1 MVNGGARE
9 EEERE
14 SKEKRGPRNREQK
27 ECMVKLAG
35 FCRYERGK
43 GNL

>member
-14 SKEKRGPRNREQK
+14 SKEKRGAKRQRTKRVYSQTGR
-27 ECMVKLAG
+27 VL
-35 FCRYERGK
+35 
-43 GNL
+43 

>member
-14 SKEKRGPRNREQK
+14 SKEKRGPKDRGRR

-43 GNL
+43 GSL